1 MLGDTGGKDNW
12 GQNITCTQCKA
23 GESLYGLKISKTAM
37 KVFDLSEPRLYIKIN
52 LEMYKTD
59 YTDENKVNTRLFP

>member
-1 MLGDTGGKDNW
+1 M
-12 GQNITCTQCKA
+12 
-23 GESLYGLKISKTAM
+23 KISKTAM
-37 KVFDLSEPRLYIKIN
+37 KVFDLSEPQLYIKIN